1 MTDHG
6 LALVGAGVA
15 FAGGAIG
22 AAIGNGLAGNAT
34 IAGVSRQPEARA
46 RLQGLMFIIVGLV
59 ETAYFINVALG
70 LYLLNSAS

>member
-6 LALVGAGVA
+6 LAFVGAGVA

-22 AAIGNGLAGNAT
+22 AAIGNGVAGNAT

-46 RLQGLMFIIVGLV
+46 QLQVLMFIIVALI

-70 LYLLNSAS
+70 FYLLNSAA

>member
-6 LALVGAGVA
+6 LAFIAAGVA

-22 AAIGNGLAGNAT
+22 AAVGNGLAGNAA

-46 RLQGLMFIIVGLV
+46 RLQGLLFIIVGLV

>member
-6 LALVGAGVA
+6 LAFVAAGVA

-22 AAIGNGLAGNAT
+22 AAIGNGLAGNAA

-46 RLQGLMFIIVGLV
+46 RLQGLLFIIVGLV

>member
-6 LALVGAGVA
+6 LAIIGAGVA

-22 AAIGNGLAGNAT
+22 AAIGNGLAGNAA

-46 RLQGLMFIIVGLV
+46 QVQGFMFIIVGLI

-70 LYLLNSAS
+70 FYLVNGR